1 MNKRVLSLL
10 LALTLCLGLAL
21 PAFAQEDRSA
31 AAELAPTLERA
42 AAFLRSAV
50 TDPQVGSIGGEWTVL
65 GLARGGFL
73 TDAPD
78 GQSYLDRYYA
88 QVESCVQEQNGVL
101 HDKKYTEYSRVVLAL
116 TAIGA
121 DPSNVGGYD
130 LLAPLDDFDKTVWQG
145 INGPIWALIAL
156 DSGSY
161 ESALRQRYIDEILS
175 RQLAGG
181 GWDLQSRGGDRP
193 ADPDVTG
200 MALQALAPY
209 RGQSAVSAAI
219 DKALARMSAQQDQDG
234 GFSSFEDPN
243 VESCVQMTVALCAL
257 GLDPGRDPRFV
268 KNGASLLDALL
279 SYRLS
284 DGSFAHTKGRG
295 FDLMATEQA
304 LCALAAVDRYYA
316 GWSGLYRMD
325 DVTLHVSGQGAR
337 APGLPGKSGAVRVM
351 PVIDPAK
358 TFPDIAD
365 HPSRAAIEA
374 LAQRSIIN
382 GKDGGVFD
390 PGGSMTRC
398 EFAAIVTR
406 ALGLELSTPAVPT
419 YADLPAGHWAYRNVE
434 TATALGILRGDG
446 KGAFLPMGTLTR
458 QEAAVMLARCAEL
471 CGIDGQMDA
480 AAIRDVLAQF
490 GDYVKTPDW
499 ARSGLALCYREGI
512 LDDADLNINGSQT
525 VTRAQVAQMVY
536 QLLRAAKLL

>member
-1 MNKRVLSLL
+1 MNKRVFSLL
-10 LALTLCLGLAL
+10 LALTLCLGLVL
-21 PAFAQEDRSA
+21 PAFAQADRSA
-31 AAELAPTLERA
+31 SSELAPILERT

-73 TDAPD
+73 KDTPEDQ
-78 GQSYLDRYYA
+78 GYLDRYYA
-88 QVESCVQEQNGVL
+88 QVESYVLARNGVL

-121 DPSNVGGYD
+121 DPTDVAGYD

-175 RQLAGG
+175 RQLADG
-181 GWDLQSRGGDRP
+181 GWDLQSRGGDHA
-193 ADPDVTG
+193 ADPDITG

-219 DKALARMSAQQDQDG
+219 DKALACMSAQQDQGG
-234 GFSSFEDPN
+234 GFSSFDIPN
-243 VESCVQMTVALCAL
+243 VESCVQMTVALCTL
-257 GLDPGRDPRFV
+257 GIDPDRDPRFV

-284 DGSFAHTKGRG
+284 DGSFEHVKGQG
-295 FDLMATEQA
+295 FNLMTTEQA
-304 LCALAAVDRYYA
+304 LYALAAVTRYRA
-316 GWSGLYRMD
+316 GQSNLYRMD
-325 DVTLHVSGQGAR
+325 DVTLHASGQADR
-337 APGLPGKSGAVRVM
+337 VPGLPGKSGAVRVM
-351 PVIDPAK
+351 PVTDPAK
-358 TFPDIAD
+358 TFPDIAG
-365 HPSRAAIEA
+365 HPDQAAIEA

-406 ALGLELSTPAVPT
+406 ALGLELSAPAVPT
-419 YADLPAGHWAYRNVE
+419 YTDLPVGHWAYRNVE
-434 TATALGILRGDG
+434 TATAFGILRGDG
-446 KGAFLPMGTLTR
+446 AGAFLPMGTLTR
-458 QEAAVMLARCAEL
+458 QEAAVMLARCARL
-471 CGIDGQMDA
+471 CGIDDQMDA

-490 GDYVKTPDW
+490 GDYVQTPDW

-525 VTRAQVAQMVY
+525 VTRSQVAQMVY
-536 QLLRAAKLL
+536 QLLYAAKLL